1 MLRERYEQMRE
12 QALEWAGTGPPPPGA
27 MRWGMRS
34 WMEAGGQLENA
45 TVMSAPAERRSQP
58 DWEFSQMV
66 AVWARVLVWQAERSY
81 GGQREAGEGAV

>member
-12 QALEWAGTGPPPPGA
+12 QALERAGIGLANAGA

-34 WMEAGGQLENA
+34 WMEAGYQQENS
-45 TVMSAPAERRSQP
+45 TVMSAPVETRSQP

-66 AVWARVLVWQAERSY
+66 AVWASVLVWQAERSY
-81 GGQREAGEGAV
+81 GGQREA

>member
-1 MLRERYEQMRE
+1 MRE
-12 QALEWAGTGPPPPGA
+12 QALERSGIGSPNPGA

-34 WMEAGGQLENA
+34 WMETGDQQENA
-45 TVMSAPAERRSQP
+45 TVLSAPVEMRSQP

-66 AVWARVLVWQAERSY
+66 AVWAGVLVWQAERSY

>member
-12 QALEWAGTGPPPPGA
+12 QALERAGIGPPNAGA

-34 WMEAGGQLENA
+34 WMEAGDQQEDGI
-45 TVMSAPAERRSQP
+45 VMSAPVATRSQP

-66 AVWARVLVWQAERSY
+66 AVWARVLVGQAERSY
-81 GGQREAGEGAV
+81 GGQREA